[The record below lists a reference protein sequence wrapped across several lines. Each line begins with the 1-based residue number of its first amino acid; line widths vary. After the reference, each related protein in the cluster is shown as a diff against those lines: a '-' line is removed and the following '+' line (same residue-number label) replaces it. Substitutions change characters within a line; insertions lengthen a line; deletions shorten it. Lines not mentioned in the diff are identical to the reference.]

1 MGTCLSHFDYWFLK
15 FLICFCFF
23 IFFCA
28 FVRWYY
34 SQSANSY
41 IQSDF
46 TLLYEIG
53 VGSIIIQLIS
63 RVYTAGYFWNSS
75 YFLKFLWNSQN
86 KAFIF
91 CLLAWCAVLYFL
103 KYKYFFCW
111 SKYFCCCPAHLHTL
125 YVCRCNC
132 KPQTISCYVF
142 IILLLDISGM
152 KQNFVV

>member
-63 RVYTAGYFWNSS
+63 RVYTAGSFEIVHTFWSS
-75 YFLKFLWNSQN
+75 CGTPKIKLSSSVSLRDVLFY
-86 KAFIF
+86 IF
-91 CLLAWCAVLYFL
+91 SSINIFSV
-103 KYKYFFCW
+103 
-111 SKYFCCCPAHLHTL
+111 SP
-125 YVCRCNC
+125 N
-132 KPQTISCYVF
+132 I
-142 IILLLDISGM
+142 
-152 KQNFVV
+152 FVVVQLTCTLSMFADVIVNHRQSLAMFL